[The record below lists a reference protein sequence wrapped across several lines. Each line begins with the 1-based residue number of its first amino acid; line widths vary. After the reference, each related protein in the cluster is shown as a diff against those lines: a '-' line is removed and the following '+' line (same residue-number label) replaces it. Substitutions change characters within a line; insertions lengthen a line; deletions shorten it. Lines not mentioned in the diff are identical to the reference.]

1 MLCGEWNVG
10 ASIEIRGVSK
20 VFEERDKDTGLIAL
34 DNINAGIIPGE
45 FVSILGASGCGKS
58 TLLRII
64 AGLDKAT
71 SGTIYCD
78 GELVMSP
85 NPRRGLVFQ
94 EHTLFPWM
102 TVRGNIEFALKS
114 TNQYREKQHEIAE
127 WLNLADLES
136 FAGSYPHQ
144 LSGGMRQRASLV
156 RTLAVAPDVVL
167 LDEPLG
173 ALDNFTRMTL
183 QDELIRLWRE
193 RRSTMIMVT
202 HDVDEA
208 IYLSQRVI
216 LMSPRPG
223 RVKNILD
230 IPMNYPR
237 DRASGDF
244 MGLRVHILK
253 QLEFAKT
260 IQEDYT
266 I

>member
-1 MLCGEWNVG
+1 MGV
-10 ASIEIRGVSK
+10 SIEIRGVSK
-20 VFEERDKDTGLIAL
+20 IFEGYGEKRGLIAL
-34 DNINAGIIPGE
+34 NDINADISPGE

-64 AGLDKAT
+64 AGLDAAT
-71 SGTIYCD
+71 SGTIYCG
-78 GELVMSP
+78 GEAVRNTDPS
-85 NPRRGLVFQ
+85 RGLVFQ

-114 TNQYREKQHEIAE
+114 TGQYREKRGEITG
-127 WLNLADLES
+127 WLSLADLES
-136 FAGSYPHQ
+136 FADSYPHQ
-144 LSGGMRQRASLV
+144 LSGGMRQRAALI

-183 QDELIRLWRE
+183 QDELVRLWQE
-193 RRSTMIMVT
+193 RGSTMIMVT

-208 IYLSQRVI
+208 IYLSRRVI

-230 IPMNYPR
+230 IPMGYPR

-244 MGLRVHILK
+244 MGFRVSILK
-253 QLEFAKT
+253 QLEFAKN

>member
-1 MLCGEWNVG
+1 MG
-10 ASIEIRGVSK
+10 ASIAIRGMSK
-20 VFEERDKDTGLIAL
+20 VFEGHDEKGGLVAL
-34 DNINAGIIPGE
+34 DNINADIMPGE
-45 FVSILGASGCGKS
+45 FVSILGTSGCGKS

-71 SGTIYCD
+71 SGTIYC
-78 GELVMSP
+78 GEEVVM
-85 NPRRGLVFQ
+85 NPDPSRGLVFQ

-114 TNQYREKQHEIAE
+114 TKQYREKRHEIAE
-127 WLNLADLES
+127 WLSLADLEG
-136 FAGSYPHQ
+136 FANSYPHQ

-183 QDELIRLWRE
+183 QDELIRLWQE

-223 RVKNILD
+223 RVRNVLD

-244 MGLRVHILK
+244 TGFRANILK

-260 IQEDYT
+260 IQEDYA

>member
-1 MLCGEWNVG
+1 MG
-10 ASIEIRGVSK
+10 ASIEIKSVSK
-20 VFEERDKDTGLIAL
+20 IFHASGEKGNTTAL
-34 DNINAGIIPGE
+34 DNINAAITPGE
-45 FVSILGASGCGKS
+45 FISILGASGCGKS

-64 AGLDKAT
+64 AGLDSAT
-71 SGTIYCD
+71 SGSIYCG
-78 GELVMSP
+78 GEAVVSP
-85 NPRRGLVFQ
+85 DPRRGLVFQ

-102 TVRGNIEFALKS
+102 TVRGNIEFALKA
-114 TNQYREKQHEIAE
+114 TNQYQEKRQEIAQ
-127 WLNLADLES
+127 WLRLADLES

-144 LSGGMRQRASLV
+144 LSGGMRQRAALV

-183 QDELIRLWRE
+183 QDELIRLWTE
-193 RRSTMIMVT
+193 RRSTMLMVT

-223 RVKNILD
+223 RVKDILD
-230 IPMNYPR
+230 IPMGYPR
-237 DRASGDF
+237 DRASGYF
-244 MGLRVHILK
+244 AELRIKILK

-260 IQEDYT
+260 VQEDYT

>member
-1 MLCGEWNVG
+1 MG

-20 VFEERDKDTGLIAL
+20 IFPGNGEKGSITAL
-34 DNINAGIIPGE
+34 DNINAEITPGE
-45 FVSILGASGCGKS
+45 FISILGASGCGKS

-64 AGLDKAT
+64 AGLDSAT
-71 SGTIYCD
+71 SGAIYCE
-78 GELVMSP
+78 GKAVVSP
-85 NPRRGLVFQ
+85 DPGRGLVFQ

-102 TVRGNIEFALKS
+102 TVRGNIEFALKA
-114 TNQYREKQHEIAE
+114 TRQYAKKRQEIAG
-127 WLNLADLES
+127 WLSLADLES

-144 LSGGMRQRASLV
+144 LSGGMRQRASLI
-156 RTLAVAPDVVL
+156 RTLAVAPEVVL

-183 QDELIRLWRE
+183 QDELIRLWLE
-193 RRSTMIMVT
+193 RGSTMLMVT

-223 RVKNILD
+223 RVKDVLD
-230 IPMNYPR
+230 IPMGYPR
-237 DRASGDF
+237 DRACGYF
-244 MGLRVHILK
+244 AELRIKILK

-260 IQEDYT
+260 VPEDYS

>member
-1 MLCGEWNVG
+1 MG
-10 ASIEIRGVSK
+10 ASIGIRGVSK
-20 VFEERDKDTGLIAL
+20 VFEGRDEGGRLIAL
-34 DNINAGIIPGE
+34 DNINADIMPGE

-64 AGLDKAT
+64 AGLDRAT
-71 SGTIYCD
+71 SGTIYCGGKIVTD
-78 GELVMSP
+78 PDPG
-85 NPRRGLVFQ
+85 RGLVFQ

-114 TNQYREKQHEIAE
+114 AGQYREKRHEITE
-127 WLNLADLES
+127 WLGLAELQN
-136 FAGSYPHQ
+136 FADSYPHQ

-183 QDELIRLWRE
+183 QDELVRLWRE
-193 RRSTMIMVT
+193 RRGTMIMVT

-208 IYLSQRVI
+208 IYLSRRVI

-230 IPMNYPR
+230 IPMSYPR
-237 DRASGDF
+237 DRASADF
-244 MGLRVHILK
+244 MGFRVSILK

>member
-1 MLCGEWNVG
+1 MG

-20 VFEERDKDTGLIAL
+20 IFYGGGEKGSITAL
-34 DNINAGIIPGE
+34 DNINAQITPGE
-45 FVSILGASGCGKS
+45 FISILGTSGCGKS

-64 AGLDKAT
+64 AGLDTAT
-71 SGTIYCD
+71 SGTIYC
-78 GELVMSP
+78 GGKAVISP
-85 NPRRGLVFQ
+85 DPGRGLVFQ

-102 TVRGNIEFALKS
+102 TVRGNIEFALKA
-114 TNQYREKQHEIAE
+114 TRQYAEKRHEIDG
-127 WLNLADLES
+127 WLSLADLEN

-144 LSGGMRQRASLV
+144 LSGGMRQRASLI

-183 QDELIRLWRE
+183 QDELIRLWVE
-193 RRSTMIMVT
+193 RRSTMLMVT

-223 RVKNILD
+223 RVKDVLD
-230 IPMNYPR
+230 IPMGYPR
-237 DRASGDF
+237 DRASGYF
-244 MGLRVHILK
+244 AELRIKILK

>member
-1 MLCGEWNVG
+1 M
-10 ASIEIRGVSK
+10 SK
-20 VFEERDKDTGLIAL
+20 VFAGHDEKGGVVAL
-34 DNINAGIIPGE
+34 DNINADIRSGE
-45 FVSILGASGCGKS
+45 FVSILGTSGCGKS

-71 SGTIYCD
+71 SGTIFCG
-78 GELVMSP
+78 GETVI
-85 NPRRGLVFQ
+85 NPDPSRSLVFQ

-102 TVRGNIEFALKS
+102 TVRDNIKFALKS
-114 TNQYREKQHEIAE
+114 TRQYKEKRHEIAE
-127 WLNLADLES
+127 WLSLADLES
-136 FAGSYPHQ
+136 FADSYPHQ

-156 RTLAVAPDVVL
+156 RTLAVASDVVL

-183 QDELIRLWRE
+183 QDELVRLWRE
-193 RRSTMIMVT
+193 RRSTMVMVT

-230 IPMNYPR
+230 IPMSYPR

-244 MGLRVHILK
+244 MGFRVNILK

-260 IQEDYT
+260 MQEDYT

>member
-1 MLCGEWNVG
+1 MRGERHLG
-10 ASIEIRGVSK
+10 ARIEIRGVGK
-20 VFEERDKDTGLIAL
+20 VFEGHDKNTGLIAL
-34 DNINAGIIPGE
+34 EDINADIMPGE
-45 FVSILGASGCGKS
+45 FVSILGTSGCGKS

-71 SGTIYCD
+71 SGAVYCG
-78 GELVMSP
+78 GEAVTDP
-85 NPRRGLVFQ
+85 DPGRGLVFQ
-94 EHTLFPWM
+94 EHTLLPWM

-114 TNQYREKQHEIAE
+114 TNQYREKRHEIAE
-127 WLNLADLES
+127 WLNLADLKRFS
-136 FAGSYPHQ
+136 GSYPHQ

-183 QDELIRLWRE
+183 QDELVRLWRE

-202 HDVDEA
+202 HDADEA

-230 IPMNYPR
+230 IPMSYPR
-237 DRASGDF
+237 DRASSDF
-244 MGLRVHILK
+244 MGLRVNILK

-260 IQEDYT
+260 IQEDYA